1 MVPLADAGHRASTA
15 IVLLGRRRPV
25 RSRLAGF
32 EPARVDVPTEDDS
45 TLTVELDD
53 STIGDDAAAQAADV
67 VWDNAPI
74 EFDAVEVRIGDGSPS
89 TFTDDELES
98 RFGPRPATLNV
109 RAAP

>member
-1 MVPLADAGHRASTA
+1 VIACCGGLAATRHIRDDTEAA
-15 IVLLGRRRPV
+15 LGR
-25 RSRLAGF
+25 AGF
-32 EPARVDVPTEDDS
+32 EPVRVDVPTEDDS

-74 EFDAVEVRIGDGSPS
+74 EFDAVEVTIGDGSSS

>member
-1 MVPLADAGHRASTA
+1 VIACCGGLAATRQIRDDTEAALDR
-15 IVLLGRRRPV
+15 
-25 RSRLAGF
+25 AGF

-74 EFDAVEVRIGDGSPS
+74 EFDAVEVTIGDGSPS
-89 TFTDDELES
+89 TFTDDELGS